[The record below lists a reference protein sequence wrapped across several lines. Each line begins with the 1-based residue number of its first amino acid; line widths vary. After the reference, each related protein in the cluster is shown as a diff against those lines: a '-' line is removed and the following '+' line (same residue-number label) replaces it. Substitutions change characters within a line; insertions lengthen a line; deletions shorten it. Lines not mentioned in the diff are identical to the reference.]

1 MLITSKMISD
11 KLVQESF
18 SDIWLELQE
27 AKKYQMFLSV
37 SGLEKNKYINEQH
50 RKFGSD
56 VFKAIAYYKKC
67 YIKHKDRI

>member
-1 MLITSKMISD
+1 MLITNKMISD

-27 AKKYQMFLSV
+27 AKKYQIFLSL
-37 SGLEKNKYINEQH
+37 SRLEKIKYTNEQ
-50 RKFGSD
+50 RKKFGPD
-56 VFKAIAYYKKC
+56 IFKAIAYFKKC

>member
-1 MLITSKMISD
+1 MLITNKMISD
-11 KLVQESF
+11 KLIRESF

-27 AKKYQMFLSV
+27 AKKYQTLLLLSR
-37 SGLEKNKYINEQH
+37 LEKNKYINEQH